1 MFSALAASA
10 SGVVSDRP
18 PHSLCSARP
27 VVPDILHRVWI
38 GNGCPAVRDFI
49 SLLSAALLL
58 EPRRLHYW
66 VSNPSWESRC
76 AMTVGGKRVAL
87 PEIAE
92 CHAALGVRFRHLNLS
107 DAAHPF
113 VRATKHF
120 SIHRRYK
127 GGVGQINPI
136 QQTDLLRGWIMRTEG
151 GYYFDSDVFIVG
163 GGLRHFRHCP
173 TVLGSNAL
181 DFFDFTT
188 SVPGRPPE
196 RALAYLE
203 ALADRG
209 QNRSLVH
216 PALNSAMLLAAPNSS
231 FLESYWR
238 LLSGWDGRH
247 GAENICC
254 GWTSNYHA
262 SHPTE
267 ITAALSMRLFP
278 FCLNDAANRT
288 HSPRSKCPGGA
299 RNAADA
305 RAWIEH
311 IGRIVERN
319 ATHAFHLANWK
330 IRGHAHAAMLHFVL
344 NNTERRARGL
354 TDGHRKCLAVARRW
368 LGAATPLPA
377 GTLSGQLVR

>member
-120 SIHRRYK
+120 SIH
-127 GGVGQINPI
+127 
-136 QQTDLLRGWIMRTEG
+136 L
-151 GYYFDSDVFIVG
+151 
-163 GGLRHFRHCP
+163 
-173 TVLGSNAL
+173 
-181 DFFDFTT
+181 
-188 SVPGRPPE
+188 
-196 RALAYLE
+196 
-203 ALADRG
+203 
-209 QNRSLVH
+209 SL
-216 PALNSAMLLAAPNSS
+216 
-231 FLESYWR
+231 
-238 LLSGWDGRH
+238 
-247 GAENICC
+247 I
-254 GWTSNYHA
+254 
-262 SHPTE
+262 
-267 ITAALSMRLFP
+267 
-278 FCLNDAANRT
+278 
-288 HSPRSKCPGGA
+288 
-299 RNAADA
+299 
-305 RAWIEH
+305 H
-311 IGRIVERN
+311 I
-319 ATHAFHLANWK
+319 
-330 IRGHAHAAMLHFVL
+330 
-344 NNTERRARGL
+344 
-354 TDGHRKCLAVARRW
+354 
-368 LGAATPLPA
+368 
-377 GTLSGQLVR
+377 

>member
-1 MFSALAASA
+1 M
-10 SGVVSDRP
+10 
-18 PHSLCSARP
+18 
-27 VVPDILHRVWI
+27 
-38 GNGCPAVRDFI
+38 
-49 SLLSAALLL
+49 LS
-58 EPRRLHYW
+58 
-66 VSNPSWESRC
+66 SS
-76 AMTVGGKRVAL
+76 
-87 PEIAE
+87 
-92 CHAALGVRFRHLNLS
+92 
-107 DAAHPF
+107 
-113 VRATKHF
+113 
-120 SIHRRYK
+120 
-127 GGVGQINPI
+127 
-136 QQTDLLRGWIMRTEG
+136 
-151 GYYFDSDVFIVG
+151 
-163 GGLRHFRHCP
+163 
-173 TVLGSNAL
+173 
-181 DFFDFTT
+181 
-188 SVPGRPPE
+188 
-196 RALAYLE
+196 
-203 ALADRG
+203 
-209 QNRSLVH
+209 
-216 PALNSAMLLAAPNSS
+216 LAAPNSS

-368 LGAATPLPA
+368 LGAATPLLEQSPGAPYGAARLCERRGLSLDCSGVGDEVWGRRDSARWACSA
-377 GTLSGQLVR
+377 GNTNC

>member
-1 MFSALAASA
+1 MAYAERTPRETRDLARSPAAGTGNCHIGGPAEHMFSALTASA

-18 PHSLCSARP
+18 PHSTCSARP

-136 QQTDLLRGWIMRTEG
+136 QQTDLLRGWIMRAEG

-188 SVPGRPPE
+188 SVPGTPPE
-196 RALAYLE
+196 RTLAYLE
-203 ALADRG
+203 AQRNGHDSIVA
-209 QNRSLVH
+209 
-216 PALNSAMLLAAPNSS
+216 
-231 FLESYWR
+231 FLSTDE
-238 LLSGWDGRH
+238 
-247 GAENICC
+247 
-254 GWTSNYHA
+254 
-262 SHPTE
+262 
-267 ITAALSMRLFP
+267 
-278 FCLNDAANRT
+278 
-288 HSPRSKCPGGA
+288 
-299 RNAADA
+299 
-305 RAWIEH
+305 AWL
-311 IGRIVERN
+311 
-319 ATHAFHLANWK
+319 THA
-330 IRGHAHAAMLHFVL
+330 
-344 NNTERRARGL
+344 T
-354 TDGHRKCLAVARRW
+354 TS
-368 LGAATPLPA
+368 LPY
-377 GTLSGQLVR
+377 R